1 MNKQKRRKK
10 QKKGEQEIKPG
21 KHARIGNLNYYS
33 EEIVKEIIDK
43 IISLTITK
51 IFTAKI
57 DSKISDF
64 CFDSMLRFL
73 NLTLSLTNIKHDRD
87 NIYDIEN
94 IYDKRKRL
102 NSDEKRYRIINHIRC
117 NRLRYKK
124 AENDMLELAEVNRD
138 FEAEM
143 DLKKKNID
151 DFLNKSVEYESFND
165 NKKKPNANYW
175 GNLTQPGSYGPQRL
189 ASKSN
194 AMGKEILVLEK
205 KEKPRSPNKEKVK
218 AKPSF
223 RKNLNYAG
231 LFSIK
236 PSSTS
241 LKNYQNILNKSETM
255 GVIEK
260 KPRKIT
266 LMDMGDMKELEEKK
280 VKIEETEEIKE
291 LRKLKLEELKL
302 EKEEE
307 EKLKHVRK
315 LYSQNNLNFDYD
327 LETINLTE
335 REKSKNVQT
344 QRKIIEEQI
353 RKGNFTYDPN
363 HNIILV
369 RQIKP
374 ESLLD
379 DFPLAITKPKEKEN
393 VINNFIPLNLPP
405 EESNINDKTKKKI
418 VVEEKNNLSSF
429 YLFNSKEQPS
439 GSNFERINPE
449 VGVTVHEGDEI
460 KSGGSEFFEKYKR
473 FSLKDFKKI
482 LHEITLQENFNKTLE
497 RKREE
502 ENKKD
507 MNNTTKKRKNITI
520 ENSKTKD
527 GLSPLG
533 QRVSNIKL
541 NALKT
546 KKSMVKSQ
554 SQIYTINKTNLYK
567 NLFVYD
573 EKEKKRNHRKSSM
586 REIKEYTHRI
596 NQKNLFLKRFKHIR
610 DMADNKSLQVID
622 SFNSSLVKNYDINY
636 MKPFIR
642 KKKDNND
649 SLPIIPQKNNRSD
662 IFNKK
667 IEMQRTRH
675 KKSIDNYDN

>member
-1 MNKQKRRKK
+1 MQKQKRRKK
-10 QKKGEQEIKPG
+10 QKKDNHEIKPG

-43 IISLTITK
+43 IISLTLTK

-57 DSKISDF
+57 DVKISDF

-117 NRLRYKK
+117 NKLRYKN
-124 AENDMLELAEVNRD
+124 AENDMLELAEINRD

-165 NKKKPNANYW
+165 NQKKPNANYW
-175 GNLTQPGSYGPQRL
+175 GTLTQPGSYGPQRL

-205 KEKPRSPNKEKVK
+205 KEKPRSPNKEKIN
-218 AKPSF
+218 AKLSF
-223 RKNLNYAG
+223 RKNLYYPG
-231 LFSIK
+231 LLSVK

-241 LKNYQNILNKSETM
+241 LKNYSNILNKSETS
-255 GVIEK
+255 GIIEK

-266 LMDMGDMKELEEKK
+266 LMDMGEMKEIEEKK
-280 VKIEETEEIKE
+280 IKIEESEEIKE
-291 LRKLKLEELKL
+291 LRKLKLEELKI
-302 EKEEE
+302 EKEE
-307 EKLKHVRK
+307 EKLKHARK
-315 LYSQNNLNFDYD
+315 LYFQNSLNFDYD

-344 QRKIIEEQI
+344 QRKIIEDHI
-353 RKGNFTYDPN
+353 RKGNFTYDFN

-374 ESLLD
+374 ENLLD

-393 VINNFIPLNLPP
+393 VINNFTQLNLPQ
-405 EESNINDKTKKKI
+405 EESNLNNKTRKKI
-418 VVEEKNNLSSF
+418 VVEEKSNLSSF
-429 YLFNSKEQPS
+429 YLFNSKDQPS

-449 VGVTVHEGDEI
+449 VGVRVHEGDEV
-460 KSGGSEFFEKYKR
+460 KSGGDEFFEKYKR

-502 ENKKD
+502 ENKKN
-507 MNNTTKKRKNITI
+507 MNSNTKKKGSSTI
-520 ENSKTKD
+520 DNSKIKE

-541 NALKT
+541 NTLKA
-546 KKSMVKSQ
+546 KGSMIKSQ

-573 EKEKKRNHRKSSM
+573 EKEKKRNHRKSAM
-586 REIKEYTHRI
+586 KEIKEFTHRI

-610 DMADNKSLQVID
+610 DMSDNKSFQVID
-622 SFNSSLVKNYDINY
+622 SFNISLIKNYDV
-636 MKPFIR
+636 MKMRPFIR

-649 SLPIIPQKNNRSD
+649 NLPVIPLKKNRSD